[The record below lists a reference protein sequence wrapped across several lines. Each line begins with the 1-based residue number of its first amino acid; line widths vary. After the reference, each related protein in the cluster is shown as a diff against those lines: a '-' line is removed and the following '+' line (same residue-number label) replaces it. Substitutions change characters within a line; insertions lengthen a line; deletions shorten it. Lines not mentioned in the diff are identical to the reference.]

1 MSEFSVPK
9 VGDAAPRFQATAT
22 NGPLALDDYLGKQSV
37 VLYFY
42 PKADTPG
49 CTRESCA
56 FRDATPE
63 LVKRGAAVVGV
74 SADDVDAQRAFDE
87 KYSLAFPLIADT
99 DRKVID
105 AFGVWGERTR
115 PDGTTVVGVR
125 RMTFLIDKAGTIR
138 KIYPNVTP
146 DGHADE
152 ILRDLDGLN

>member
-1 MSEFSVPK
+1 MSDISVPQ
-9 VGDAAPRFQATAT
+9 VGDAAPRFNATAT
-22 NGPLALDDYLGKQSV
+22 TGPLALDDYLGKQTV

-115 PDGTTVVGVR
+115 PDGTTTTGVR
-125 RMTFLIDKAGTIR
+125 RMTFLIDQAGTIR
-138 KIYPNVTP
+138 KVYPNVTP

-152 ILRDLDGLN
+152 ILRDLDSLT